1 MFQDC
6 TLRTLNQT
14 FNKGNIMYL
23 FFRLILPISWL
34 VFSGFNTLHP
44 MYISLG
50 LIDFNPKTQSL
61 DITFKVFTDDLQDA
75 VRKASSRD
83 DLFIGYEDEIPAV
96 DSLINVYF
104 NDQVAFEVPDLSV
117 NGMSYLGKEIEL
129 DVTWCYFQVQGIPD
143 FTELQATCKL
153 FTEMFAT
160 QTTIMHVKKNGK
172 EKTMMFNKSRT
183 EQELKFK

>member
-1 MFQDC
+1 
-6 TLRTLNQT
+6 
-14 FNKGNIMYL
+14 MYL
-23 FFRLILPISWL
+23 FFRLILPITWL
-34 VFSGFNTLHP
+34 SLTGFNTLHP

-104 NDQVAFEVPDLSV
+104 NDQIGFSFPDETKRTM
-117 NGMSYLGKEIEL
+117 NYLGKEIEL
-129 DVTWCYFQVQGIPD
+129 DVTWCYFQIKD
-143 FTELQATCKL
+143 LNDLTKLEATCKL
-153 FTEMFAT
+153 FTELFPT
-160 QTTIMHVKKNGK
+160 QTTIMHVKKDGK
-172 EKTMMFNKSRT
+172 EKSMLFNKSRT
-183 EQELKFK
+183 EQALSFK